1 MHSKLFIFGVV
12 ASVALIAGGALAEER
27 PACGCTVARGSEG
40 LVRSAIGKVFVSR
53 ETGLGPA
60 RAEQKFTMPA
70 RILTGPKSSST
81 VQIGND
87 CKVSITENKSVEI
100 REETGKWCVHV
111 GGGQAAAGV
120 AASAAGAA
128 GTTAGA
134 TAAAGSVA
142 AAGTATAGA
151 ATATAA
157 AAAAQLVPLGI
168 VSGVAASSVA
178 ISTARDGDRVSR

>member
-1 MHSKLFIFGVV
+1 MHSKLFIFAAIV
-12 ASVALIAGGALAEER
+12 SVALIAGEAAAEER
-27 PACGCTVARGSEG
+27 PACGCSVARNSEG
-40 LVRSAIGKVFVSR
+40 LVRSAVGKVFVSR
-53 ETGLGPA
+53 ESGLGPA
-60 RAEQKFTMPA
+60 RADQRFTMPA

-100 REETGKWCVHV
+100 RENSGKWCVYV
-111 GGGQAAAGV
+111 ADGQAAAGV

-134 TAAAGSVA
+134 TAAAGSA
-142 AAGTATAGA
+142 TAAGAATAGA

-157 AAAAQLVPLGI
+157 AAVQLVPLGI

-178 ISTARDGDRVSR
+178 ISAARDGDRVSR